1 MFASLPLTALRAF
14 ESAARLLSFKAA
26 AEELS
31 VTPTAISHQIR
42 VLEDWLGVALFERL
56 PRKVR
61 LTEGGERLFR
71 SLHGALLDVAQ
82 SVDTLRPQRSGSSLT
97 LSTTAAFAALWLV
110 PRLGRFYARHPN
122 INVRLDTHCEVIDLH
137 QDASV
142 DLVLRYSLGDYPN
155 LYGLC
160 LFDESFGVYGSPE
173 QVALAARRTPALIS
187 VRWHN
192 SKLYAHGWEA
202 WCAKSGANWLNQH
215 PAIREYDEE
224 HYALQAAIA
233 GQGLVLASNILVSE
247 SIASGLLVPFQ
258 GDVQVDG
265 AGYSALCVPGRERHP
280 AVRAFFAWLQEE
292 RFCHGCHQGHSLRQ
306 RTQGKPC
313 KSHKTFC
320 IAYDSQPG

>member
-14 ESAARLLSFKAA
+14 ESASRLLSFKAA

-42 VLEDWLGVALFERL
+42 SLEDWLGVALFERL
-56 PRKVR
+56 PRQVR

-71 SLHGALLDVAQ
+71 SLHGALLEVAQ

-110 PRLGRFYARHPN
+110 PRLGRFYAQHPN
-122 INVRLDTHCEVIDLH
+122 INLRLDTHCEVIDLH

-142 DLVLRYSLGDYPN
+142 DLVLRYSLDDYPN
-155 LYGLC
+155 LYGQC

-173 QVALAARRTPALIS
+173 QVALAARRTPTLIS

-202 WCAKSGANWLNQH
+202 WCARSGEHWLQQH
-215 PAIREYDEE
+215 PVSREYDEE

-247 SIASGLLVPFQ
+247 SVGSGLLVPYK
-258 GDVQVDG
+258 GEIQVDG

-280 AVRAFFAWLQEE
+280 PVRAFFTWLHEE
-292 RFCHGCHQGHSLRQ
+292 ALLSGLTR
-306 RTQGKPC
+306 K
-313 KSHKTFC
+313 
-320 IAYDSQPG
+320 SQPSAASVEQAAKIS

>member
-14 ESAARLLSFKAA
+14 ESASRLLSFKAA
-26 AEELS
+26 AEELA

-42 VLEDWLGVALFERL
+42 SLEDWLGVALFERL
-56 PRKVR
+56 PRQVR

-71 SLHGALLDVAQ
+71 SLHGAFLEVAQ

-110 PRLGRFYARHPN
+110 PRLGRFYAKHPN

-142 DLVLRYSLGDYPN
+142 DLVLRYSLDDYPN

-173 QVALAARRTPALIS
+173 QVALAARRTPSLIS
-187 VRWHN
+187 VHWHN

-202 WCAKSGANWLNQH
+202 WCGKSGENWMNRH
-215 PAIREYDEE
+215 PVIREYDEE

-247 SIASGLLVPFQ
+247 SVASGLLVPYK
-258 GDVQVDG
+258 GEVQVDG

-280 AVRAFFAWLQEE
+280 PVRAFFAWLQEE
-292 RFCHGCHQGHSLRQ
+292 AQLSGLTPRSAKN
-306 RTQGKPC
+306 T
-313 KSHKTFC
+313 
-320 IAYDSQPG
+320 